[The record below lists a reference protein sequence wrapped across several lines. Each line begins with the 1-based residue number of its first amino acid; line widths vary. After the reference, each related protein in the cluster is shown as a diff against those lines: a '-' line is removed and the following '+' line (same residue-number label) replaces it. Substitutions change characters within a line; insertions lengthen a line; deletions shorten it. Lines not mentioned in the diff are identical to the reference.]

1 MEFSMSFP
9 AIRGLQAQKEF
20 YSIMCPLDLLSKLF
34 SFYNDET
41 PEEFRA
47 QRYLN
52 EKRIP
57 EIRDYILNNS
67 DTYVFSSIT
76 ASIDGDFVFE
86 PNPQNENIG
95 MLKVSMTSRFLVN
108 DGQHR
113 KAAIDA
119 ALKERPALKSESISV
134 VLYIDKG
141 LKQSQQMFSDLNR
154 HAVNVS
160 NSLNVLYDHRDPIA
174 FFTRNLLTKH
184 PRLDSLIDKS
194 NNSIGKKSKKIFK
207 LSNLRNAIAVLFG
220 KADISSN
227 DDLQTFAIE
236 YWTYLF
242 ENFNEWK
249 HIINGEVSAYSSRHS
264 SIATYGLVLEAFG
277 ILGGTLYLSNKT
289 DWKKNLDL
297 LNEIDWSR
305 SNPNWLNRFVHPD
318 GSIKNSTLNTKLI
331 SNKIKE
337 LIHIDLSSDDLKE
350 ELKFRKEHHHV

>member
-1 MEFSMSFP
+1 MSFP

-57 EIRDYILNNS
+57 EIRDYILTND

-76 ASIDGDFVFE
+76 ASIDGEFE
-86 PNPQNENIG
+86 FEANKQNENIG
-95 MLKVSMTSRFLVN
+95 MLKVSMTSRFLIN

-119 ALKERPALKSESISV
+119 ALKDRPSLKFESISV

-160 NSLNVLYDHRDPIA
+160 NSLNVLYDHRDPLA
-174 FFTRNLLTKH
+174 LFTRNLLTRH
-184 PRLDSLIDKS
+184 PRLDTLIDKS
-194 NNSIGKKSKKIFK
+194 NNSIGKKSKKVFK
-207 LSNLRNAIAVLFG
+207 LSNLRDAIAAVFG
-220 KADISSN
+220 KSN
-227 DDLQTFAIE
+227 VVLNEQLHDFANE
-236 YWTYLF
+236 YWDYLF
-242 ENFNEWK
+242 SNFNEWK
-249 HIINGEVSAYSSRHS
+249 HIINGEVTAYSSRNS
-264 SIATYGLVLEAFG
+264 SIATYGLVLEALG
-277 ILGGTLYLSNKT
+277 IVGNSLYANNNTEWEKH
-289 DWKKNLDL
+289 LDQ
-297 LNEIDWSR
+297 LNHIDWSR
-305 SNPNWLNRFVHPD
+305 TNAHWLNRFVHPD
-318 GSIKNSTLNTKLI
+318 GSIKKSTLNTKLI
-331 SNKIKE
+331 ANKIKM
-337 LIHIDLSSDDLKE
+337 LINIELSSEDQKE
-350 ELKFRKEHHHV
+350 EQKFRKEHHHV